1 MPKLSKHYL
10 RTRTL
15 CLELPTERD
24 AVKVARRIADKLAER
39 SSGRGGLVT
48 VTDEHGNVVGKVP
61 VPSKH

>member
-1 MPKLSKHYL
+1 MPKLSKHHL
-10 RTRTL
+10 RTL

-24 AVKVARRIADKLAER
+24 AVKVAQRIADKLAER

-48 VTDEHGNVVGKVP
+48 VTDERGNVVGKVP